1 MRSLAILWFGASVL
15 VALVLL
21 LASVVGVIWS
31 RTGRGRRE
39 HKQAF
44 AEIREEL
51 QSVNNNAVYAAG
63 FAVLGRRDNDVTGE
77 RVTKLEARVQRIEEK
92 LDG

>member
-1 MRSLAILWFGASVL
+1 MASEPDN
-15 VALVLL
+15 LVLQML
-21 LASVVGVIWS
+21 RDIRATQAEHS
-31 RTGRGRRE
+31 RFHAE

-44 AEIREEL
+44 AEIRDEL
-51 QSVNNNAVYAAG
+51 KGVNNNAVYAAG

>member
-1 MRSLAILWFGASVL
+1 MANEPDN
-15 VALVLL
+15 LVLQFMREIRAT
-21 LASVVGVIWS
+21 LAEHS
-31 RTGRGRRE
+31 RFHAE

-44 AEIREEL
+44 AEMRDEL
-51 QSVNNNAVYAAG
+51 RTVNQNATYAAG